1 MQRFPQTSALGMRPA
16 FRSLVVVFLLATI
29 PTAATSLGAR
39 GQEPSGADAQ
49 EGVRR
54 QALLAIEDLLI
65 DTRDFDDRALTA
77 RVKAQVADLLWA
89 VDAQRAAQLLEGA
102 FDDASAID
110 EKSGTDYLSIRR
122 TARAEVIRIASL
134 HDQKLAS
141 RLIERLAEKGDESRQ
156 NVQKGPITSITDR
169 GAMYLDSASA
179 LLEAGDQAKAIEL
192 ARLSIKEGRSGQF
205 LWFLGSLKS
214 KDQAASDA
222 LFRQA
227 LNALRQGPA
236 DPNDILVLGMWLF
249 YPNSQSS
256 GSMDGGLQVAA
267 YGMDFAA
274 APAPPTALLIPYL
287 GTAADV
293 LLRFVPQP
301 GLPES
306 ITAVELKRF
315 ALMMLLPVFDRYLPS
330 RSAALRMDLNR
341 LGQPPAGLDVSKGL
355 PGANPAIELTADGTA
370 EDAIARIERIV
381 DSQKRDPAFLQAAR
395 DAMARPDFEQARAI
409 ATHISDAAQR
419 RLMLEMIGYNVAM
432 KAIRSGAVAEAEE
445 TAASQLTEE
454 RQAVV
459 YLELARI
466 SFRRGD
472 RTRAEMQLASAQAGA
487 EKIDN
492 RTQRASAFIHLASGV
507 ADQDVQRAFGFAEWA
522 VKEIDRLDKFR
533 ASGEPLMF
541 VFRFPGGSTSST
553 GFGTS
558 TSLISVVPHLA
569 RSDFARTILLLRS
582 IRLAESRALSIIAAC
597 RAVNPTAKKPAD
609 TKKPEPSKKLE
620 DKKPDKSGL

>member
-1 MQRFPQTSALGMRPA
+1 MQRFPQTAAIGMRRTA
-16 FRSLVVVFLLATI
+16 GCLLALFLFGAI
-29 PTAATSLGAR
+29 PAATATLRAR
-39 GQEPSGADAQ
+39 GQEPASADPQ

-77 RVKAQVADLLWA
+77 RVKAQIADMLWA
-89 VDAQRAAQLLEGA
+89 VDALRAAQLLDGA
-102 FDDASAID
+102 FDDAAAID
-110 EKSGTDYLSIRR
+110 EKSGTDYLTIRR
-122 TARAEVIRIASL
+122 NARAEIIRIASL
-134 HDQKLAS
+134 HDQRLAS
-141 RLIERLAEKGDESRQ
+141 KLIERLAEKGDEGRQ
-156 NVQKGPITSITDR
+156 NISRGPITSITDR

-179 LLEAGDQAKAIEL
+179 LLEAGDQARAIEL

-214 KDQAASDA
+214 KDSAASEA
-222 LFRQA
+222 LFREA

-236 DPNDILVLGMWLF
+236 DPNDVLVLGMWLF

-274 APAPPTALLIPYL
+274 APTPPTAVLIPYL

-293 LLRFVPQP
+293 LLRFAPQP

-306 ITAVELKRF
+306 INAIELKRF
-315 ALMMLLPVFDRYLPS
+315 ALMMLIPVFDRYLPS
-330 RSAALRMDLNR
+330 RSPALRMDLSR

-355 PGANPAIELTADGTA
+355 PGSNPATELTADSTA
-370 EDAIARIERIV
+370 EEAIARIDRIV

-395 DAMARPDFEQARAI
+395 DAMGRPDFEGARAI
-409 ATHISDAAQR
+409 ASRISDAAQR
-419 RLMLEMIGYNVAM
+419 RLMLEMIGYNAAM
-432 KAIRSGAVAEAEE
+432 KAIRSGAMAEAEE

-459 YLELARI
+459 YLELARG

-487 EKIDN
+487 EKVEN
-492 RTQRASAFIHLASGV
+492 RTQRASAIIHLASGV

-522 VKEIDRLDKFR
+522 VKEIDRLEKFR

-558 TSLISVVPHLA
+558 TSLMSVVPQLA
-569 RSDFARTILLLRS
+569 KSDFARTILLLRS
-582 IRLAESRALSIIAAC
+582 IRLAEPRALAIIAAC
-597 RAVNPTAKKPAD
+597 RAVNPTAKKPVE
-609 TKKPEPSKKLE
+609 TKKPEPGKKLE
-620 DKKPDKSGL
+620 NKRPDKSGR